1 MQVKAT
7 CPPEMLLRQPTEMS
21 PSTEPPVTLSPL
33 TGARIQLWLLWLQ
46 TFPESQEKTTQSM
59 PRFQRLLSA
68 VKVKLMEVTTLIQ
81 RLNVKHST
89 FVLLMELEV
98 LPNTVSCVPMELC
111 STRTTSSVTGGSTL
125 IVQLLRTSTASMM
138 KLLLKE
144 MLLLEL
150 QTNLSMELLQNTEQP
165 LLQTHT
171 QLIMIMETLVL
182 VVMKMQDEQQ
192 GGSEQIEA
200 VDEDVKD
207 GEEADVDEP
216 DFGFLLQ
223 SPKLG

>member
-1 MQVKAT
+1 M
-7 CPPEMLLRQPTEMS
+7 
-21 PSTEPPVTLSPL
+21 
-33 TGARIQLWLLWLQ
+33 I
-46 TFPESQEKTTQSM
+46 
-59 PRFQRLLSA
+59 
-68 VKVKLMEVTTLIQ
+68 
-81 RLNVKHST
+81 
-89 FVLLMELEV
+89 
-98 LPNTVSCVPMELC
+98 VP
-111 STRTTSSVTGGSTL
+111 
-125 IVQLLRTSTASMM
+125 LLRTSTASMM

-150 QTNLSMELLQNTEQP
+150 LTNLSMELLQNTEQP

-200 VDEDVKD
+200 VDEHVKD

>member
-1 MQVKAT
+1 
-7 CPPEMLLRQPTEMS
+7 MLM
-21 PSTEPPVTLSPL
+21 V
-33 TGARIQLWLLWLQ
+33 
-46 TFPESQEKTTQSM
+46 
-59 PRFQRLLSA
+59 
-68 VKVKLMEVTTLIQ
+68 
-81 RLNVKHST
+81 RLNVKCST

-98 LPNTVSCVPMELC
+98 LPNTVSCVPMEPS

-182 VVMKMQDEQQ
+182 VVMKMQDEQL
-192 GGSEQIEA
+192 GGLEQIEA